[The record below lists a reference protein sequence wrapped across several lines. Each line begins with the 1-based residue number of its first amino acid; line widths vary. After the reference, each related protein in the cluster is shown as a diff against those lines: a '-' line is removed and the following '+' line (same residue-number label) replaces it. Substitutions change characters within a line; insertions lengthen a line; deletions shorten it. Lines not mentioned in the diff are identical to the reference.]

1 MKKYIHLAIV
11 TIITIIILGSCKKEN
26 SEAQKI
32 ILEMSKC
39 TRYQSQHFLLFAL
52 IHLSPIAGAR
62 KGAMHTSAGYTAVQL
77 SIKTGEL
84 SYQSFSLSTEAN
96 HTTSSPAN
104 DTLLNGYTIRLV
116 KVLHYPNIDMPQP
129 VEYRE

>member
-26 SEAQKI
+26 NSETQKI

-39 TRYQSQHFLLFAL
+39 TRYQQQHFLLFAL

-62 KGAMHTSAGYTAVQL
+62 KEQCIPRQVIQ
-77 SIKTGEL
+77 
-84 SYQSFSLSTEAN
+84 QFN
-96 HTTSSPAN
+96 
-104 DTLLNGYTIRLV
+104 
-116 KVLHYPNIDMPQP
+116 
-129 VEYRE
+129 

>member
-26 SEAQKI
+26 NSEAQKI

-39 TRYQSQHFLLFAL
+39 TRYQQQHFLLFAL
-52 IHLSPIAGAR
+52 IHLS
-62 KGAMHTSAGYTAVQL
+62 
-77 SIKTGEL
+77 GEL

-116 KVLHYPNIDMPQP
+116 KVLPYPNIDMPQP
-129 VEYRE
+129 VAYSVVLEVTQ

>member
-1 MKKYIHLAIV
+1 MYPISAAAFPVICFD
-11 TIITIIILGSCKKEN
+11 S
-26 SEAQKI
+26 
-32 ILEMSKC
+32 
-39 TRYQSQHFLLFAL
+39 L
-52 IHLSPIAGAR
+52 ISDCRRP
-62 KGAMHTSAGYTAVQL
+62 KGAIYPSAGYTAVQL

-116 KVLHYPNIDMPQP
+116 KVLPYPNIDMPQP
-129 VEYRE
+129 VAYSVVLEVTQ